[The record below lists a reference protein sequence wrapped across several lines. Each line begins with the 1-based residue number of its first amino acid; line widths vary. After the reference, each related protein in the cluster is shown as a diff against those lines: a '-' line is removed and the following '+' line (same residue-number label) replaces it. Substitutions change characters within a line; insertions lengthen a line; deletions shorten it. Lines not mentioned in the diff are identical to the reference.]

1 MRTKILT
8 LIDITQ
14 TNAKRDGDEKEYSQ
28 QSNFNTLLQTASLRA
43 NLVPIKIEQKLG
55 MTSQLGFGSK
65 VKGKQRYWSVL
76 FDDERDTEITQE
88 MFQDDFDLVPVITGL
103 GESVKFED
111 SVFYAKDEV
120 NKNIVFN
127 IDEI

>member
-1 MRTKILT
+1 MRTTILT
-8 LIDITQ
+8 LIDITK
-14 TNAKRDGDEKEYSQ
+14 TDAKRDGDQKAYSQ

-43 NLVPIKIEQKLG
+43 NLVPIKTEQRLG

-65 VKGKQRYWSVL
+65 VKGKQRYWAIV

-88 MFQDDFDLVPVITGL
+88 MFQEDFDLVPVITGL

-120 NKNIVFN
+120 NKNIVFKIN
-127 IDEI
+127 EI